1 MTNKLLLL
9 LTLFA
14 WQNIANGQDT
24 SRVEAKLT
32 SATVFFG
39 YGAELTHVSMAK
51 VTPATK
57 QIIIQGVAHQP
68 DINSLQ
74 ISVPESISLL
84 SQQFN
89 LYTPPVEPV
98 DNPMIKIWMDS
109 IEIAQQDI
117 KRNNNQTDIEQRI
130 LEKTGSL
137 IEMTLANNGNKT
149 ITSEEALKLVNAY
162 NARIEKSKTEIYL
175 LQVRKTK
182 LEKRIQVLNEKINKA
197 RQGNIPPVK
206 SIGQIILQ
214 VICRQGGEIPIE
226 FSYFTN
232 NAGFSPI
239 YDVRVNSKTN
249 EIKLTYKA
257 AISQSTGIDWKQT
270 KLTLSTSNPGW
281 NETTPTLIPWYLQLY
296 APVLYKN
303 MQMDIQSNNAPLNK
317 IPGVAAYE
325 DMSEQIVT
333 DGDNYKKAESK
344 RTITPSNL
352 GNYTT
357 LSENQLNT
365 NFEIDLPYDIP
376 CNGEMQMVTI
386 KQEKLESVLKNYAVP
401 KINREAFLLADLVN
415 WQTLSLLPGTAN
427 IIMDDTYLG
436 KSFIDPN
443 ITADTMSLSL
453 GKDKRIAIK
462 RSSIKEFTS
471 TRKSNGTTKQTFTY
485 EIVAKNNKTTDVE
498 LILKDQYPLS
508 QVKEIE
514 TKLEDSNDAEINEET
529 GILTWKLTLKPG
541 ESKKVRFTYFVKYP
555 SDKKI
560 INL

>member
-1 MTNKLLLL
+1 MSNKLLLL
-9 LTLFA
+9 LSLLAMQTLSM
-14 WQNIANGQDT
+14 GQDT
-24 SRVEAKLT
+24 SRADATLT
-32 SATVFFG
+32 SATVYFG
-39 YGAELTHVSMAK
+39 YGAELTHRSMAK
-51 VTPATK
+51 VTSATK

-89 LYTPPVEPV
+89 LYTPPVKPI
-98 DNPMIKIWMDS
+98 DNPLIRSWTDS
-109 IEIAQQDI
+109 IEMAQQEI
-117 KRNNNQTDIEQRI
+117 KKNNNLTDIEQKV

-137 IEMTLANNGNKT
+137 IEMTLANNGNKS

-162 NARIEKSKTEIYL
+162 TTRIEKAKTNIFQ
-175 LQVRKTK
+175 LQERKTI
-182 LEKRIQVLNEKINKA
+182 LDKRIQELYNKINEA
-197 RQGNIPPVK
+197 RQRNTPTVK

-257 AISQSTGIDWKQT
+257 AIAQSTGIDWKQT

-303 MQMDIQSNNAPLNK
+303 MQMDIKSNNAPLNR
-317 IPGVAAYE
+317 IPSVAAYE
-325 DMSEQIVT
+325 DMKESLVK
-333 DGDNYKKAESK
+333 DGDNYKMVESGK
-344 RTITPSNL
+344 TITPSNL

-376 CNGEMQMVTI
+376 CTGEMQMVTI

-401 KINREAFLLADLVN
+401 KINREAFLLAELVN
-415 WQTLSLLPGTAN
+415 WQNLSLLPGTAN

-453 GKDKRIAIK
+453 GKDKRVAIK
-462 RSSIKEFTS
+462 RSSIKEFSS
-471 TRKSNGTTKQTFTY
+471 TKKSNGTTKQTFTY
-485 EIVAKNNKTTDVE
+485 EIVAKNNKTTEVE

-514 TKLEDSNDAEINEET
+514 TKLEEWDNAEINEES
-529 GILTWKLTLKPG
+529 GILTWKLSLKPG
-541 ESKKVRFTYFVKYP
+541 ESKKVRFTYYVKYP

-560 INL
+560 SNL